1 MNFPPDTSAPPSP
14 PFPSLRA
21 GVTVLESRL
30 AGISETSHSALNLT
44 RHALEVKEGRR
55 EEETSRQKLGLG
67 LEGLGCVA
75 GWGVKDSVSWGMRK
89 EILGNKYSNKG
100 ASAGSYRVILI
111 VQIIF
116 KTFHLNLFN
125 KRRLTLRKRYF
136 FNVTWELNWKECCNK
151 DIKKGIKPNHWWP
164 ISAGSQN
171 LRHGS

>member
-1 MNFPPDTSAPPSP
+1 M
-14 PFPSLRA
+14 
-21 GVTVLESRL
+21 TVLESRW
-30 AGISETSHSALNLT
+30 AGTRETSHSALNLT
-44 RHALEVKEGRR
+44 HHALEVKEGRR
-55 EEETSRQKLGLG
+55 EEETSRQKLSLG
-67 LEGLGCVA
+67 LEGLGCVV
-75 GWGVKDSVSWGMRK
+75 GWGVKDSVSWGMRQ